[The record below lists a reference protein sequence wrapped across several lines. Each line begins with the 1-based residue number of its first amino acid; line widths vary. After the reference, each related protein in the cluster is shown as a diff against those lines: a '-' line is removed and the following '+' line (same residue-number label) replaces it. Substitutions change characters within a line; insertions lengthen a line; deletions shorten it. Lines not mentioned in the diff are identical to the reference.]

1 MIFKVKKLKRVKSKA
16 HLLLMQGRAGP
27 MTSKSN
33 NGKGEK
39 RRENGV
45 VVIEV
50 ESIDLVQM
58 QRIMKGLG
66 EVISVTG

>member
-1 MIFKVKKLKRVKSKA
+1 MIFKVKKLKKDKSKV
-16 HLLLMQGRAGP
+16 HLFLIQGRTGP

-33 NGKGEK
+33 NGKEVK

-45 VVIEV
+45 VIIEV
-50 ESIDLVQM
+50 ESIDSVQM

-66 EVISVTG
+66 